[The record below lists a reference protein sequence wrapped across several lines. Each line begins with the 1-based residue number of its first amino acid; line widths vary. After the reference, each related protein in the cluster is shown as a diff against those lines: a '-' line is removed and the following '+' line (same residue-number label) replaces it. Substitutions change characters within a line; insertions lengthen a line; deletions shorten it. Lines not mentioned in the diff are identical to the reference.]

1 MNVLKDNRL
10 FLSCAA
16 NYTNLKEVEDAFLFF
31 KDDIVVY
38 NPVAN
43 NWSEYS
49 AKLLQDN
56 AQIKKL
62 YIDILNVL
70 GTNVKDVKVK
80 FETKKLTHADLPGD
94 MPEFLK
100 DMISSQESNLVEA
113 KMVYEDFEINMQ
125 EESTGIQKLFEIIC
139 PILDILMKGRILI
152 CDEIETGLHEAVVKR
167 ILEIFQGNKK
177 DEFAQIIFSTHDT
190 SLLSSVPFRRDQ
202 IWFTELDEQRS
213 TDLFSLAEIKN
224 VRKEENLARG
234 YINGKYGAIPML
246 NSSFS
251 NLFHD
256 E

>member
-1 MNVLKDNRL
+1 MYKRQQFVTKGIRYAYGFSVKNHLIEEEYLYYFPKKRQVKIFDRKNLEIKPGDRYKNAFELSMNVLKDNRL

-100 DMISSQESNLVEA
+100 DMISSQEDVYKRQLLNRMFLV
-113 KMVYEDFEINMQ
+113 VP
-125 EESTGIQKLFEIIC
+125 S
-139 PILDILMKGRILI
+139 
-152 CDEIETGLHEAVVKR
+152 
-167 ILEIFQGNKK
+167 IFTIVCY
-177 DEFAQIIFSTHDT
+177 F
-190 SLLSSVPFRRDQ
+190 LLK
-202 IWFTELDEQRS
+202 TA
-213 TDLFSLAEIKN
+213 LA
-224 VRKEENLARG
+224 G
-234 YINGKYGAIPML
+234 
-246 NSSFS
+246 
-251 NLFHD
+251 
-256 E
+256 